1 MKKNGNFL
9 GQFTTGCS
17 WIRPKSHIPRR
28 RARKNEENVHLRF
41 SIFETSSQRFLLNIL
56 RDFQKVWNYENWSFS
71 RPIYHQIQSDMAEN
85 LYAMT
90 TAMEKQKKCASQI
103 FHFWNFITQ
112 IFAKHIERFSKD
124 VKLWQIIF
132 QEARSPSL
140 TELVRQISPIKQRL
154 RKKYYIPGQSA
165 RTDVRFSHLHF
176 FSDLIFMYGFV

>member
-28 RARKNEENVHLRF
+28 RPRKNEENVHLRF
-41 SIFETSSQRFLLNIL
+41 SIFETLSQRFLLNIL

-90 TAMEKQKKCASQI
+90 TAMEKQK
-103 FHFWNFITQ
+103 N
-112 IFAKHIERFSKD
+112 
-124 VKLWQIIF
+124 V
-132 QEARSPSL
+132 
-140 TELVRQISPIKQRL
+140 RL
-154 RKKYYIPGQSA
+154 RFFIFETLSHRFLQSILRDFRKMSNYDKLYFRRLGPLVWQNLYAKYLQ
-165 RTDVRFSHLHF
+165 
-176 FSDLIFMYGFV
+176 